1 MAVITTYF
9 YFTGYLVTL
18 ISTNKH
24 MPLKNVPLGI
34 LQSAENIFLIHQ
46 IMLNEQ
52 KMERHM
58 MIALTDGSIK
68 GRLS

>member
-1 MAVITTYF
+1 
-9 YFTGYLVTL
+9 
-18 ISTNKH
+18 

>member
-1 MAVITTYF
+1 
-9 YFTGYLVTL
+9 
-18 ISTNKH
+18 

-58 MIALTDGSIK
+58 MIALTDGSVK
-68 GRLS
+68 GRLSWDTRHDREKGTEWFISRWIKT